1 MTACEAELRSL
12 GPSRE
17 NDYQQ
22 RLYLINMAVK
32 FQTVTGYALDTRYGT
47 DDLFDNGITRLATI
61 IVTLNDHFSE
71 AVRKNGCTVDFD
83 SRTTQLLN
91 LGVPHQPKSSSKN
104 RASKSKSSGLPAQTQ
119 STSWFPDASSGKTA
133 TGFFN
138 VNDYPELEDVLYDS
152 RPGEPEITEEI
163 LSWIEGIYKSSR
175 GFELGTFDPSISPLL
190 FKQQTINWEH
200 LAMDYICD
208 VILHIHG
215 FCDRLLA
222 HICMEERTRSSLWA
236 VLIEDMIPIYKK
248 AIDQVKFIIRTE
260 REGNLI
266 TTNHYFS
273 ENLEKARAERLKKAS
288 EDVPQI
294 AATFGLVNLENVTTT
309 DHLERISGISNLKH
323 TVQDIHDILKAYYT
337 VARKR
342 FVDNVC
348 MQATDYHLVSGP
360 ETPLKVFSPTF
371 VGNLTSDQLEAI
383 AGEDGTSIKQR
394 RELHKQMESLRD
406 GVKVLATC

>member
-1 MTACEAELRSL
+1 
-12 GPSRE
+12 
-17 NDYQQ
+17 
-22 RLYLINMAVK
+22 
-32 FQTVTGYALDTRYGT
+32 
-47 DDLFDNGITRLATI
+47 
-61 IVTLNDHFSE
+61 
-71 AVRKNGCTVDFD
+71 
-83 SRTTQLLN
+83 
-91 LGVPHQPKSSSKN
+91 
-104 RASKSKSSGLPAQTQ
+104 
-119 STSWFPDASSGKTA
+119 
-133 TGFFN
+133 
-138 VNDYPELEDVLYDS
+138 
-152 RPGEPEITEEI
+152 
-163 LSWIEGIYKSSR
+163 
-175 GFELGTFDPSISPLL
+175 
-190 FKQQTINWEH
+190 
-200 LAMDYICD
+200 
-208 VILHIHG
+208 
-215 FCDRLLA
+215 
-222 HICMEERTRSSLWA
+222 
-236 VLIEDMIPIYKK
+236 MIPIYKK

-288 EDVPQI
+288 EEAPQI

-360 ETPLKVFSPTF
+360 ETPLKVLSPTF

-383 AGEDGTSIKQR
+383 AGEDGTSIKRR